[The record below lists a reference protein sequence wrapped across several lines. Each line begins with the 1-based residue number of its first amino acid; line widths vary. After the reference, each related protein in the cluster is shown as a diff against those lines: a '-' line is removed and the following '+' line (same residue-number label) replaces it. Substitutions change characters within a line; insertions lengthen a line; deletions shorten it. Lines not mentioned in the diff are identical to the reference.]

1 MVNLTPT
8 KTDDT
13 DTCPVSTAKVI
24 SSSPDLNEKQFS
36 LIPRAVSLN
45 RLPLQAV
52 LLNAKSPTKLTGRE
66 KHQCSQQPK

>member
-45 RLPLQAV
+45 RLPL
-52 LLNAKSPTKLTGRE
+52 
-66 KHQCSQQPK
+66 